1 MNNEKNKDD
10 RKVLTLRYRMDI
22 NNHVSFVDPCC
33 DEIPAQLFG
42 QLMIAISDVQYKWNR
57 DIDNIKN
64 KQDMNKPKYESQ
76 SLVSIANNRDFIEK
90 DILAI
95 DTPDGFVSL
104 SLSRHLGSDIPI
116 PKEIGDNYM
125 YNKAGEVK
133 SLRTGKVLK
142 LHHNEFKA
150 SHDGVVYELYMP
162 KNSILASRVEPV
174 GDNDDILFR
183 SIKEACEHF
192 KCNYRTIKACLDKSG
207 EKEFD
212 ITLNMGGRSLMFLG
226 LKNGEDEK

>member
-1 MNNEKNKDD
+1 MNNKKNKDD

-64 KQDMNKPKYESQ
+64 KQDMSKPKYESQ
-76 SLVSIANNRDFIEK
+76 NLVSIANNRSFIEK

-95 DTPDGFVSL
+95 DAPDGFVCL
-104 SLSRHLGSDIPI
+104 SLSSHLGSDLPI
-116 PKEIGDNYM
+116 PNEIGDKYL
-125 YNKAGEVK
+125 YNKKGEVI
-133 SLRTGKVLK
+133 SVRTGNKLK

-150 SHDGVVYELYMP
+150 SHYGVVYEVYMP
-162 KNSILASRVEPV
+162 KNSILASRVEPS
-174 GDNDDILFR
+174 GEMDDILFR
-183 SIKEACEHF
+183 NIKEACEHF

-207 EKEFD
+207 EKEFKGYYFEYGWPEPYV
-212 ITLNMGGRSLMFLG
+212 IGVKKRR
-226 LKNGEDEK
+226 